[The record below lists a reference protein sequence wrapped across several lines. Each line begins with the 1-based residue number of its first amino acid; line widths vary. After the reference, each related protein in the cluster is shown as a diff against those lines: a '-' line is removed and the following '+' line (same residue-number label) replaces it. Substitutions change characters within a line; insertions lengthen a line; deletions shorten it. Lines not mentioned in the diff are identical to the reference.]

1 MSDDDD
7 FGDGPEIV
15 GRTFLFGNRVI
26 MLFRHLYTIE
36 PALVSIYDQLLRA
49 GTAVGALVEEAQS
62 AESDKDF
69 VHKLAVG
76 LKEAKESHYWLRQLR
91 KAEVLKRAQLN
102 PLVQEALEI
111 KLVLGAIIA
120 SKKGKRKGQQHD
132 QKPEQDEGPAE
143 EETEEPPAPD
153 DKLF

>member
-1 MSDDDD
+1 MSDDDI
-7 FGDGPEIV
+7 GDGPEIV
-15 GRTFLFGNRVI
+15 GRTFQFGNRVI
-26 MLFRHLYTIE
+26 MLFRHLYTVE
-36 PALVSIYDQLLRA
+36 PALVSVYDQLLRA

-76 LKEAKESHYWLRQLR
+76 LKEARESHYWLRQLR
-91 KAEVLKRAQLN
+91 KAEVLKRSQLQ

-111 KLVLGAIIA
+111 KLVLGAIVA
-120 SKKGKRKGQQHD
+120 SKKGKRKGQQQD
-132 QKPEQDEGPAE
+132 PKPEPGDRPNEDES
-143 EETEEPPAPD
+143 EEPPAPD